1 MNSIFK
7 KSLLIFLL
15 ASFAGNKAYHYDRQ
29 INDKNVIIAT
39 AGVAILV
46 VGAIGIA
53 KYFGWFDEKNE
64 NLLNRADHELK
75 TAIMQFSPVIKL
87 IDDTYQIKFR
97 NAHEKANLVNEI
109 HELLLAGLHPMLE
122 LVHPKTDMAIEIFNN
137 RQHALK
143 SVKKDLDRRILKL
156 RKNLEYKDNKYFY
169 DRMVQLSQQIEDY
182 LIYLEFTSKF
192 LSNHISYFELTNSYA
207 DYFNKYQR
215 ELSLLKGS
223 FNGPT
228 LGYELKRCAL
238 IRFNDASYPFL
249 EFEKELKKD
258 IFEFANKI
266 RRSRYNY
273 QQLLYIANVILAD
286 LQKVHEYIITDPDYL
301 QEKVR
306 RENDLRE
313 QERIAIAQ
321 REATARE
328 REAKAREEAAKA
340 KWQQAQA
347 AMAHNQ
353 ILATQPQQQQVVNVN
368 NYNR

>member
-1 MNSIFK
+1 MNSILK
-7 KSLLIFLL
+7 KSLLTILL
-15 ASFAGNKAYHYDRQ
+15 AFYTGSRASHYDRQ
-29 INDKNVIIAT
+29 INNKNVVIAT

-46 VGAIGIA
+46 VGVIGIA

-64 NLLNRADHELK
+64 SLLHRSDHELK
-75 TAIMQFSPVIKL
+75 TAIMQFSPIIKL
-87 IDDTYQIKFR
+87 IDDIYQIKLR
-97 NAHEKANLVNEI
+97 NAHEKAVLVNDI
-109 HELLLAGLHPMLE
+109 HEPLLAVLHPVLE
-122 LVHPKTDMAIEIFNN
+122 LIHPRTDIAIENFSNK
-137 RQHALK
+137 QQSLK
-143 SVKKDLDRRILKL
+143 SVKKDLDRRISKL
-156 RKNLEYKDNKYFY
+156 GKNLEYKDNRYFY
-169 DRMVQLSQQIEDY
+169 DRMVQLSKQIEDY
-182 LIYLEFTSKF
+182 LIYFEFTVKF

-238 IRFNDASYPFL
+238 IRFNGTSYPFL

-258 IFEFANKI
+258 IFEFTNKVHK
-266 RRSRYNY
+266 SRYNY
-273 QQLLYIANVILAD
+273 QQLLYIANIILSD
-286 LQKVHEYIITDPDYL
+286 IQKIHEYIITDPDYL
-301 QEKVR
+301 QEKIR

-313 QERIAIAQ
+313 QERITIAQ
-321 REATARE
+321 REAAARE

-347 AMAHNQ
+347 ALAHNQ